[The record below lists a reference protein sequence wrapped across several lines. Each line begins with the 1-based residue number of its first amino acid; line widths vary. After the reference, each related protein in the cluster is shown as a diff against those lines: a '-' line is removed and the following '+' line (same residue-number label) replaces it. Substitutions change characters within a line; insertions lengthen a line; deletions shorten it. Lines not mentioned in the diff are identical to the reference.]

1 MLNNKQFIFGG
12 VVAVLVSV
20 VTLTIVFLPN
30 SFEPDIVYQKSELAT
45 VLPIIP
51 SVAPALVVPEI
62 EVAAKTTEIEESTE
76 EPDFDREEKKAKLAE
91 IKKSKK
97 KDQLLVPVV
106 PFYSQFSDITS
117 ATWQKVGCGIASL
130 AMLIE
135 YYNPGVVTVDTHLE
149 EGIAADAYL
158 DSAGWTYSGLIG
170 ISKKYGMGGQTHDFG
185 HLSMEKAYKELI
197 TELEEGP
204 VMASVH
210 YTFQKSNPIPHLVII
225 NGVDDGEVYYNDPAE
240 KKGGG
245 SISVAQFQSAWKK
258 RYIEFRLL

>member
-135 YYNPGVVTVDTHLE
+135 YYNPGVVTVDTLLE
-149 EGIAADAYL
+149 EGIAADADGSRTRSRARDQQRARRDRGADRPPVGVHAHAEVWHREQDAVVEKGPLYPAQERAAL
-158 DSAGWTYSGLIG
+158 HRVGLRRL
-170 ISKKYGMGGQTHDFG
+170 FP
-185 HLSMEKAYKELI
+185 L
-197 TELEEGP
+197 P
-204 VMASVH
+204 AS
-210 YTFQKSNPIPHLVII
+210 LC
-225 NGVDDGEVYYNDPAE
+225 DRE
-240 KKGGG
+240 
-245 SISVAQFQSAWKK
+245 
-258 RYIEFRLL
+258 